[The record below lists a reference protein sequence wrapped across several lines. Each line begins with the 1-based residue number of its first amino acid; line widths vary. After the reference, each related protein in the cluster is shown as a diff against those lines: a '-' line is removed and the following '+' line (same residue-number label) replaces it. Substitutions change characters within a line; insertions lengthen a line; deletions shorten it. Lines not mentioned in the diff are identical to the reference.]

1 MNSQADLMS
10 ERYGKKPV
18 DSVRQRKIVIALAST
33 LVALFVIWAISTTMT
48 NANQIVAKSTGYEVL
63 NSGQTKVNFNVILAN
78 DKDTATCAVQALSE
92 SYSVVGYVEVEI
104 PAGGSG
110 NYETIVKTT
119 ELAVTGQVD
128 KCWLK

>member
-10 ERYGKKPV
+10 GRYGKKPG
-18 DSVRQRKIVIALAST
+18 DSLRQRKIVIVLAST
-33 LVALFVIWAISTTMT
+33 LVSLFVIWAVSTTMS

-63 NSGQTKVNFNVILAN
+63 NSGQTKVNFNVKLPN
-78 DKDTATCAVQALSE
+78 NTDEATCAVQALSE

-104 PAGGSG
+104 LAAGSG